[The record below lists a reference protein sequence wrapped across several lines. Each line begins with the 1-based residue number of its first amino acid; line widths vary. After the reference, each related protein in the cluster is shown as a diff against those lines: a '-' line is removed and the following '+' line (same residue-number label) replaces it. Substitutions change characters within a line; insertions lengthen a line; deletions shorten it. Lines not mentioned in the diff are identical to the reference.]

1 MGYPL
6 EINSLL
12 VLPKEF
18 PFADLAEGKTF
29 NVTKD
34 GSRLFPIEIPLEFCN
49 PDYRYLGKAKII
61 KITVKKESTEL
72 EFIVLK
78 LFSENESEVF
88 SSNFIKP

>member
-18 PFADLAEGKTF
+18 PFADLAEGKSF
-29 NVTKD
+29 NVVKD

-49 PDYRYLGKAKII
+49 PDYKYLGKAKIG
-61 KITVKKESTEL
+61 KITITSDSTEL
-72 EFIVLK
+72 DFTVLK
-78 LFSENESEVF
+78 MFSEQESEIF
-88 SSNFIKP
+88 SNNFIKP

>member
-18 PFADLAEGKTF
+18 PFADLAEGKSF
-29 NVTKD
+29 SVMKD

-49 PDYRYLGKAKII
+49 PDYKYLGKAKIGI
-61 KITVKKESTEL
+61 ITVKKESTEI
-72 EFIVLK
+72 EFTVLK
-78 LFSENESEVF
+78 MFTENESEVF
-88 SSNFIKP
+88 SENFIKP